1 MFVEMVHPNIC
12 ISDIINVLKTQ
23 GNRTPIMV
31 GFCIELEVCGKSLG
45 SPQFKAK
52 EYMEIICQFSS
63 RHETMNCIE
72 VILM

>member
-1 MFVEMVHPNIC
+1 
-12 ISDIINVLKTQ
+12 
-23 GNRTPIMV
+23 MV
-31 GFCIELEVCGKSLG
+31 GSCIELEFCGKSRG

-63 RHETMNCIE
+63 RYETMNCIE